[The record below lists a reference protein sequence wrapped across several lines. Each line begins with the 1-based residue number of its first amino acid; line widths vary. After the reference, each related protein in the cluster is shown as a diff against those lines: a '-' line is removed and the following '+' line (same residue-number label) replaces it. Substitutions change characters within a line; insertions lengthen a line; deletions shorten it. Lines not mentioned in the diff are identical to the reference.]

1 MKRSKQAQKIIDSV
15 NYYLRVNHINDE
27 SNIVFIVFDYALINA
42 GIYNGFNCFTDDDH
56 LSGGVNTDHLQFY

>member
-15 NYYLRVNHINDE
+15 NDYLRVNHIKNE
-27 SNIVFIVFDYALINA
+27 SDDVFLVFSYALIQA
-42 GIYNGFNCFTDDDH
+42 GIYNGFNHFTDDDR